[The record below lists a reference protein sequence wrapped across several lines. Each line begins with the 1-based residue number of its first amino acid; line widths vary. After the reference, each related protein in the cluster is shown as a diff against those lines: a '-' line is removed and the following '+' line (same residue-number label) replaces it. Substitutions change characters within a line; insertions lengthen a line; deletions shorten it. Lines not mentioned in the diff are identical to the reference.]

1 MHTNENNEMG
11 NMNIRDFRDLDFQ
24 LTKLLTTNSVAGD
37 EKRMLMNL
45 FPSMQRQM
53 FENYNPDVS
62 DEVVETP
69 FKISNEELKINS
81 IDELPPLE
89 EDFSYFTSTQVMGEP
104 TQPTHY
110 EDVVGVI
117 ENVIETAEP
126 HNEENN
132 IEHDLDDCVSMLSI
146 TEKPN
151 NDNYNKMNL
160 QSLKL
165 LVVSR
170 GLTNDANKLKKNE
183 IIKML
188 KTADSINV

>member
-1 MHTNENNEMG
+1 
-11 NMNIRDFRDLDFQ
+11 
-24 LTKLLTTNSVAGD
+24 
-37 EKRMLMNL
+37 
-45 FPSMQRQM
+45 MQRQM